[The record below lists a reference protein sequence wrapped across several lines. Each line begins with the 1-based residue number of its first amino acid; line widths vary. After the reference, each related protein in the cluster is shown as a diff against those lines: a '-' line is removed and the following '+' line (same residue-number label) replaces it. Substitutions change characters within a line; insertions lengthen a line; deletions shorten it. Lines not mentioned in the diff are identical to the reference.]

1 MKLIYLTIFLWCLT
15 TSAQTQEIS
24 MKLKFQHTDCGVRR
38 GFHCKEAPL
47 KSASTGITAYN
58 STYILGRTV
67 VILRIHRNQIT
78 EVDEIQLFGE
88 RITKRNQNRL
98 KFVLPEEEPID
109 SEVLQYISDD
119 MKTLH
124 PFLKAKS
131 YLTIIS
137 KNFIDITLIG
147 ESQ

>member
-1 MKLIYLTIFLWCLT
+1 
-15 TSAQTQEIS
+15 
-24 MKLKFQHTDCGVRR
+24 
-38 GFHCKEAPL
+38 
-47 KSASTGITAYN
+47 
-58 STYILGRTV
+58 V